1 MVLLIFCDSW
11 AVCLSLSGSPSGAN
25 GQAAPSTNSYNA
37 PPGRVGRTSNK
48 GLERKQ
54 RKTAGLKPEHQD
66 TPRLFPSPSG

>member
-1 MVLLIFCDSW
+1 MVLLHFAMVGRS
-11 AVCLSLSGSPSGAN
+11 APLSGSPSGAN
-25 GQAAPSTNSYNA
+25 GQAAHSTNSCKA

-66 TPRLFPSPSG
+66 TPRLFPSPSW